1 MLKWVQVDFEEECFT
16 IPETKN
22 GQPHTLPMSSFLKD
36 LLIGRHKECGTSPYV
51 FPGTGKAGHLNDP
64 KKGITRVREITGIK
78 FSCHDLRRT
87 FATIAESLDMS
98 SYTIKALLNHKQQ
111 AGDVTGGYIILSV
124 DRLRGPMQKVTDAIL
139 ERINRRFG
147 QVNYLSARI

>member
-1 MLKWVQVDFEEECFT
+1 
-16 IPETKN
+16 
-22 GQPHTLPMSSFLKD
+22 
-36 LLIGRHKECGTSPYV
+36 
-51 FPGTGKAGHLNDP
+51 
-64 KKGITRVREITGIK
+64 
-78 FSCHDLRRT
+78 
-87 FATIAESLDMS
+87 MS

-124 DRLRGPMQKVTDAIL
+124 DRLRGPMKKVTDAIL